1 MNLKKSMSLIS
12 MGVLGT
18 LMYQN
23 IKNGNLKKMVSRM
36 KNKEISMIKDL
47 EDMM

>member
-1 MNLKKSMSLIS
+1 MNLKKSMTLVG

-23 IKNGNLKKMVSRM
+23 IKNGNLKRMVSRM
-36 KNKEISMIKDL
+36 KNKEMSVIKDL